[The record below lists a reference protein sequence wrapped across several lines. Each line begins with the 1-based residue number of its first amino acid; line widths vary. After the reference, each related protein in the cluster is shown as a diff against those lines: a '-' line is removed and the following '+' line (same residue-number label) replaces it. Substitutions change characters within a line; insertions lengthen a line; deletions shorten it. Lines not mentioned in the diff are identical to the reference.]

1 MSFNQLRIGR
11 RLALAFALP
20 ALLAAALAGVAVVN
34 LRTLN
39 ADLTYIDKDLI
50 PKLERMTVLSNSVH
64 EISGAM
70 RSSLLQGESEAV
82 RRDLKVIEDSR
93 ARVVEALKFLDG
105 QVTAPKALAALNE
118 MKAAREQYA
127 PHQQRFIDL
136 MSKGERAE
144 AMQLFADRIDGLQKA
159 YRARIEAMIDAQ
171 TAVVH
176 EAAAG
181 AEADYRNALT
191 LMGVALTLTLALT
204 GWMGWLLTRS
214 ITRPLEQ
221 AVQQAGRIAQGD
233 LTTQIE
239 VRGKDEVAAL
249 MQAMAGM
256 QQALHTL
263 VSQVR
268 TGVDSVNTASRE
280 IAQGNADLS
289 ARTEQQ
295 ASNLQQ
301 TAASMEQMTSAVKQ
315 NADAAKQ
322 ANQLASSAS
331 QVAEMGGSVVGQRRG
346 AQSGAAQRAGGA
358 RDQEPDFRQREQGG
372 NRQHAGAAGWRHD
385 GRDRHAGEAGD
396 GPDRRD
402 HQFDPGAE
410 QRHQPGQSG
419 RDTTGPGDAAE
430 RRAGRRE
437 CCCRAEPQRSV
448 AAAQLGRGRVQAEQR
463 GFGPGRRAG
472 EPQRASARRAAEGPG
487 GGGAQAGGRCA
498 PGHEQAA
505 PGCRGGVRD
514 QRCGRRVGQ
523 LERVLARRSDRVRRT
538 GVVRLS
544 LRGRLRPT
552 GAASPERAGLG
563 KRRAL
568 ASTGRRARATDGVS
582 AVAQLGRVAA
592 GRPNGPV
599 PSRRQG

>member
-144 AMQLFADRIDGLQKA
+144 AMQLLADRIDGLQKA

-331 QVAEMGGSVVGQRRG
+331 QVAEMGGSVVGQVVSTMDDISASSKKIAEIISVIDGIAFQTNILALNAAVEAARAGEQGRG
-346 AQSGAAQRAGGA
+346 FAVVAGEVRNLAQRSAQAAREIKSLISDSVSKVETGSTQVQQAGATMAEIVTQVKRVTDLIGEITSSTLEQSSGISQVNQAVTQLDQVTQQNAALVEESAAAAQSLSDQSLRLSSAVAVFKLSSADLGRAVEPASRSEPQPVA
-358 RDQEPDFRQREQGG
+358 RPKV
-372 NRQHAGAAGWRHD
+372 
-385 GRDRHAGEAGD
+385 
-396 GPDRRD
+396 PV
-402 HQFDPGAE
+402 
-410 QRHQPGQSG
+410 
-419 RDTTGPGDAAE
+419 AAE
-430 RRAGRRE
+430 RKPAAAARPAMSKPR
-437 CCCRAEPQRSV
+437 PVV
-448 AAAQLGRGRVQAEQR
+448 AAA
-463 GFGPGRRAG
+463 
-472 EPQRASARRAAEGPG
+472 SATSGAG
-487 GGGAQAGGRCA
+487 GG
-498 PGHEQAA
+498 
-505 PGCRGGVRD
+505 
-514 QRCGRRVGQ
+514 
-523 LERVLARRSDRVRRT
+523 SDNWN
-538 GVVRLS
+538 
-544 LRGRLRPT
+544 
-552 GAASPERAGLG
+552 EF
-563 KRRAL
+563 
-568 ASTGRRARATDGVS
+568 
-582 AVAQLGRVAA
+582 
-592 GRPNGPV
+592 
-599 PSRRQG
+599 